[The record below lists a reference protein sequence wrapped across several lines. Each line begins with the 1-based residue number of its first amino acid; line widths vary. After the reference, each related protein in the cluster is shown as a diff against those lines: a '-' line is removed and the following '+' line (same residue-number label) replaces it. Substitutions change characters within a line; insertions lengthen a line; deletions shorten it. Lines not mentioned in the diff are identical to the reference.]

1 MSKLKDE
8 VDLLRS
14 IPVFAELPANK
25 LKLLAFASDHMDY
38 KEGETLFHQGD
49 VADSAYVVIKGGAD
63 VLVTPEGKSEPNK
76 VAELGP
82 NSFIGDMAI
91 LADITR
97 TATIQANAPLT
108 TLRIRKDHLID
119 MMKDSPA
126 LSMAILRELVLRLR
140 TTTTDLSD
148 ARAEIA
154 RLQG

>member
-25 LKLLAFASDHMDY
+25 LKLLAFASDHVDY

-63 VLVTPEGKSEPNK
+63 IFVTPEGETEPNK

-82 NSFIGDMAI
+82 NAFVGDMAI
-91 LADITR
+91 LADIQR
-97 TATIQANAPLT
+97 TGTVRANAPLS

-119 MMKDSPA
+119 MMQDSPVLA
-126 LSMAILRELVLRLR
+126 MAILRELVLRLKK
-140 TTTTDLSD
+140 TTADLSD
-148 ARAEIA
+148 ARAEVA
-154 RLQG
+154 RLKD

>member
-8 VDLLRS
+8 VELLRT
-14 IPVFAELPANK
+14 IPVFSELPANK

-38 KEGETLFHQGD
+38 KDGEVLFEQGD

-63 VLVTPEGKSEPNK
+63 VLVTPEGETQSNK

-97 TATIQANAPLT
+97 TATIRANAPLS

-119 MMKDSPA
+119 MMQDSPTFT
-126 LSMAILRELVLRLR
+126 MAVLRELVLRLKK
-140 TTTTDLSD
+140 TTSDLSD
-148 ARAEIA
+148 AQAEVA
-154 RLQG
+154 RLKG